1 LSAKAKLKKLS
12 QEKFNC
18 SDDATK
24 ALSKISKQFKY
35 HQVDQIEITEK
46 LPSHKDKKQNK
57 YYQISTTVSQ
67 NENAINVEITGA
79 GRFILAT
86 NVLESRELSNE
97 QMITEYKAQQSC
109 ERGFRFLKVI
119 FRSKYFNFLLLLI
132 ENWRNATFTCLGIF
146 SSHLMCYSIPY

>member
-1 LSAKAKLKKLS
+1 VAIAILKATHQVLSVTFGIIAHFTPSAKAKLKKLS

-67 NENAINVEITGA
+67 NESAIDVETTGA

-97 QMITEYKAQQSC
+97 QMITKPFGQGTGKREQGTARKNLP
-109 ERGFRFLKVI
+109 EFW
-119 FRSKYFNFLLLLI
+119 
-132 ENWRNATFTCLGIF
+132 E
-146 SSHLMCYSIPY
+146 